1 MLVANVQEMS
11 EDARH
16 QHPAYLP
23 GNFSALRATGV
34 DLLHEN
40 GAFLLSLTEL
50 RLVTGHDNISRPTN
64 VEIGRFYLSPVAVLL
79 LAQQTIQA
87 MAAFKGATGIPREIK
102 KIFGTERVQEVIT
115 SLEKAL
121 KPETDRPKELP

>member
-1 MLVANVQEMS
+1 MS
-11 EDARH
+11 EDARY

-23 GNFSALRATGV
+23 GNFSALRATGI

-50 RLVTGHDNISRPTN
+50 RLVTGNDNVSRPTN

-87 MAAFKGATGIPREIK
+87 MSAFNAGAGIPLEIK
-102 KIFGTERVQEVIT
+102 KIFGTERVHEVIT
-115 SLEKAL
+115 NLEKAL
-121 KPETDRPKELP
+121 KPESDRPNKDYP